1 MNVLIL
7 SCSTGGG
14 HDAAGRAV
22 AEEMQRR
29 GHAVKMFNPYILK
42 SKHLAKAIDQSY
54 VLTARNVPRAFGI
67 AYKFSDIYRK
77 FPGRSLIYHANR
89 GMNQTMWMYL
99 SANHFDV
106 IITTHFL
113 AAEILTN
120 MRKHGMATPKTV
132 FIATDYA
139 CTPFTEET
147 ECDAYITPAAD
158 LVEDF
163 IRWGVPQEKLYPF
176 GIPVRLCFSV
186 AETQAQVRERLGL
199 AQDKDYV
206 LFTGGSM
213 GVRTMMESIERLDS
227 HLKDRTDV
235 GLIVIC
241 GNNKDLYAKLE
252 KKNSPNVTLVGFTDD
267 MASYMKAATVFVTKP
282 GGLSTTEAAVTG
294 VPILH
299 TSAIPGCET
308 LNARYFHSRGMS
320 VDCTK
325 DADPVQEVLSLLND
339 RQRREEMVRHQHEKI
354 NQHSASDICD
364 LAERLAKE

>member
-29 GHAVKMFNPYILK
+29 GHNVKMFNPYTLK
-42 SKHLAKAIDQSY
+42 SKHLARAIDQSY
-54 VLTARNVPRAFGI
+54 VLTARNTPRAFGV

-89 GMNQTMWMYL
+89 AMNQTMWMYL

-106 IITTHFL
+106 VITTHFL
-113 AAEILTN
+113 AGEILTN
-120 MRKHGMATPKTV
+120 MRKHGMETPKTI
-132 FIATDYA
+132 FIATDYV

-158 LVEDF
+158 LEEDY
-163 IRWGVPQEKLYPF
+163 IGHGLPQRKLHPF
-176 GIPVRLCFSV
+176 GIPVRQCFSIE
-186 AETQAQVRERLGL
+186 ETKEEVRERLGL
-199 AQDKDYV
+199 EQNKKYV

-213 GVRTMMESIERLDS
+213 GVRTMMESIERLETEIS
-227 HLKDRTDV
+227 NRTDV
-235 GLIVIC
+235 GIIVIC

-252 KKNSPNVTLVGFTDD
+252 KKNAPNITLVGFTDD
-267 MASYMKAATVFVTKP
+267 MSSYMKAATVFVTKP
-282 GGLSTTEAAVTG
+282 GGLSTTEAAVVG
-294 VPILH
+294 VPLLH

-308 LNARYFHSRGMS
+308 YNARYFQSRGMS

-325 DADPVQEVLSLLND
+325 DTDPVQEVLRLLDDCERCEAMVKN
-339 RQRREEMVRHQHEKI
+339 QRERI
-354 NQHSASDICD
+354 NGKAASDICD
-364 LAERLAKE
+364 LAEKMIRE